1 MEDQYIGYML
11 LNFILS
17 EEVIPFFGLDV
28 MNVRK

>member
-11 LNFILS
+11 LNFMIS
-17 EEVIPFFGLDV
+17 EEVIPFCGLDV